1 MIVERT
7 FRETRMEKNFQK
19 GATFFRA
26 GAFVA
31 LDMGGSRLSAKGLF
45 VPSLKRDIVPSIA

>member
-7 FRETRMEKNFQK
+7 FRETRAEKNFQK

-31 LDMGGSRLSAKGLF
+31 LAIGFLFRTDDIFDSLSQGG
-45 VPSLKRDIVPSIA
+45 